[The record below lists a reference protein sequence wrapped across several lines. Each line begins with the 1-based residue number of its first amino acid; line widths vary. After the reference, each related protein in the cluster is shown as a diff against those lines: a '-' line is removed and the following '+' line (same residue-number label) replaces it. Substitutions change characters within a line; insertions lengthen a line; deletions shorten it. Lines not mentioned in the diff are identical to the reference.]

1 MTRLLLILACFAL
14 CLGMAAKGTPSIK
27 FNEVAHDFGNV
38 READGKVQCTF
49 HYTNTGDA
57 PLVLNSVSAPC
68 ECTKT
73 KFSPK
78 PLAPGKSAEIAVT
91 FAPKNLSGEFMRTI
105 TVWTNIK
112 NDKGEKQKFTLR
124 ISGVV
129 IPK

>member
-1 MTRLLLILACFAL
+1 
-14 CLGMAAKGTPSIK
+14 MAAKAPDIA
-27 FNEVAHDFGNV
+27 FERLAHDFGNV
-38 READGKVQCTF
+38 READGKVTCVF
-49 HYTNTGDA
+49 KYTNTGDA

-78 PLAPGKSAEIAVT
+78 PLAPGKTAEITVT
-91 FAPKNLSGEFMRTI
+91 FAPKSMGGEFMRTI

-112 NDKGEKQKFTLR
+112 GENGAKKKFNLR

>member
-1 MTRLLLILACFAL
+1 MTRLLLVIASFAL
-14 CLGMAAKGTPSIK
+14 FLGLSAKGSPDIAFDK
-27 FNEVAHDFGNV
+27 LIHDFGNI
-38 READGKVQCTF
+38 REAEGKVTCTF
-49 HYTNTGDA
+49 RYTNNGDA

-78 PLAPGKSAEIAVT
+78 PLAPGKSADITVT
-91 FAPKNLSGEFMRTI
+91 FAPKNMSGEFMRTI

-112 NDKGEKQKFTLR
+112 DNNGAKKKFTLR
-124 ISGVV
+124 ITGVV